1 MSNKSRLLVILNT
14 ITLVI
19 MLFANYAGN
28 TGFYSK
34 VNVAD
39 ISHKYDTLFAP
50 AGYAFIIWGV
60 LFLMGTGFVIYQ
72 WILIKRKDPNQYIEH
87 TGIWFALSNIANAT
101 WLYCWLN
108 ERIGLSVICIFL
120 LLMSLVVLTMRL
132 RLELDDVSV
141 RKIFFV
147 WWPVSFYLGWIM
159 VATIACVA
167 AWLTSIGWSGFGLSG
182 SLWTI
187 VLIVIACFLYLRLIQ
202 KRNMRE
208 SAAVGIWSFI
218 AIAVRQW
225 NDHNNIVYA
234 ALAAALILMVSSGLH
249 LYKNWSYNAVSKLKR
264 GEW

>member
-1 MSNKSRLLVILNT
+1 MSIKSRLLVILNT

-28 TGFYSK
+28 TGCYSK

-60 LFLMGTGFVIYQ
+60 LFLLAIAFVIYQ
-72 WILIKRKDPNQYIEH
+72 WMLIKIKDPDEYIDRA
-87 TGIWFALSNIANAT
+87 GLWFALSNIANAG

-108 ERIGLSVICIFL
+108 EQIGFSVIMILFL
-120 LLMSLVVLTMRL
+120 LMCLVMLALRS

-141 RKIFFV
+141 RNIFLV

-167 AWLTSIGWSGFGLSG
+167 AWLTSIGWDGFGVSE
-182 SLWTI
+182 STWTI
-187 VLIVIACFLYLRLIQ
+187 VLIIIACFLYLRLIQ

-208 SAAVGIWSFI
+208 AAAVGIWAFI
-218 AIAVRQW
+218 AIAARQW
-225 NDHNNIVYA
+225 QVHNGIVYT
-234 ALAAALILMVSSGLH
+234 ALLAGLILMIANGLH
-249 LYKNWSYNAVSKLKR
+249 LRKNWSYNIVVKLKR